1 MLSTRLA
8 VEPGLLRH
16 RARALPRLATSSAVP
31 VPARFL
37 WMAWNSATPSAMFG
51 LAVTIPQTTSLSSVA
66 AAVPNS
72 AGMRVKASRSSLMI
86 TCRVMPMTLPQVST
100 R

>member
-1 MLSTRLA
+1 M
-8 VEPGLLRH
+8 VGLE
-16 RARALPRLATSSAVP
+16 
-31 VPARFL
+31 
-37 WMAWNSATPSAMFG
+37 
-51 LAVTIPQTTSLSSVA
+51 VTIPQTTSLSSVA